1 MTIQL
6 TTHRLDP
13 AEAEIRIDGAPGVT
27 GRFMGPRCHYASTV
41 EVAYYV
47 KPMPGGGARVTVPE
61 PSFWDPET
69 PFLYEAIL
77 QAADGTKRSLRHG
90 LRTLQVTAAGW
101 RVNRKPFR
109 VDGVLRR
116 DLADAAEL

>member
-1 MTIQL
+1 MTQPNLQL

-13 AEAEIRIDGAPGVT
+13 AEAEVRIYGAADVS

-47 KPMPGGGARVTVPE
+47 KPLPSVDGARVIVPE
-61 PSFWDPET
+61 PSYWEPQT

-77 QAADGTKRSLRHG
+77 QIGGGPTIKRSYG
-90 LRTLQVTAAGW
+90 LRIVEWNTSGW

-109 VDGVLRR
+109 VEGVLR
-116 DLADAAEL
+116 